1 MILPVSGAR
10 HVQYKQR
17 YGFNRKGV
25 VVMNREFVRAS
36 SRRDFFRQS
45 AAVMAALTLVPRAA
59 RAESG
64 GGIAPFSCDITPPLG
79 TPWYPSYGPLGEI
92 EHPLLAKGVV
102 LEDAGGRYV
111 LCALDYCELRNSA
124 YDRACA
130 TLAEAAGTTPDRV
143 AVHTVHQ
150 HTAPMVDPEAFALAD
165 TVASPPPH
173 PDFTTMER
181 LLAQL
186 AETVRTA
193 ASQMVPWNRV
203 GTGRA
208 RVERVASNRR
218 VRGED
223 GKILTR
229 FSSCKDPKLVEAP
242 EGLVDPWLKTVTFA
256 RDDTPLVR
264 LHYYATHP
272 QSFYGDTRS
281 TYDFPGMAR
290 EWLERREGIPQVY
303 FTGCAGNIAAG
314 KYNNGTPEAREGLY
328 LRLRAAMETAARA
341 TAYEPAQ
348 PITWRTTSLQL
359 EPITSGELAPDA
371 LMAALENTAHS
382 HNIRLDAA
390 MCRVFQERTRKPFL
404 LTALDTGKLVLIHL
418 PGEMAVEF
426 QLYAQTI
433 QPDRFVAV
441 AAYGDCAPSYVN
453 PASFFQEGGYEAS
466 ASLVVPESEQRVLA
480 AIRQLAGL
488 PAQDPGDAKA

>member
-1 MILPVSGAR
+1 
-10 HVQYKQR
+10 
-17 YGFNRKGV
+17 
-25 VVMNREFVRAS
+25 
-36 SRRDFFRQS
+36 
-45 AAVMAALTLVPRAA
+45 
-59 RAESG
+59 
-64 GGIAPFSCDITPPLG
+64 
-79 TPWYPSYGPLGEI
+79 
-92 EHPLLAKGVV
+92 
-102 LEDAGGRYV
+102 
-111 LCALDYCELRNSA
+111 
-124 YDRACA
+124 
-130 TLAEAAGTTPDRV
+130 
-143 AVHTVHQ
+143 
-150 HTAPMVDPEAFALAD
+150 
-165 TVASPPPH
+165 
-173 PDFTTMER
+173 
-181 LLAQL
+181 
-186 AETVRTA
+186 
-193 ASQMVPWNRV
+193 
-203 GTGRA
+203 
-208 RVERVASNRR
+208 
-218 VRGED
+218 
-223 GKILTR
+223 
-229 FSSCKDPKLVEAP
+229 
-242 EGLVDPWLKTVTFA
+242 
-256 RDDTPLVR
+256 
-264 LHYYATHP
+264 
-272 QSFYGDTRS
+272 
-281 TYDFPGMAR
+281 
-290 EWLERREGIPQVY
+290 
-303 FTGCAGNIAAG
+303 
-314 KYNNGTPEAREGLY
+314 
-328 LRLRAAMETAARA
+328 METAARA